1 MNPWLVL
8 LTVLLLLANGFFV
21 AMEFALIASRRTKLE
36 ALAEHGDIRARLA
49 LDATKALSL
58 QLAGAQLG
66 ITMASL
72 GLGAVAEP
80 TLAHGLEAVLGPLP
94 DSVRATIAFA
104 VALGIVVFLHMVVG
118 EMVPKNA
125 AIADPERMMLRL
137 AIPNR
142 LYLFLFGPIIR
153 LLNALSNFGTRR
165 LGVEPRDEVEA
176 AHTAAEI
183 ATMLAASREEGLI
196 EQTAHDLLTG
206 ALGFGRRRLVE
217 VALPM
222 SDVVTVPQSA
232 TVADAE
238 RVVLESGHSRLVVTG
253 RDRSDIIGF
262 VHAKDLLTVPDD
274 ARSRPI
280 PLLRIRRVLVLDESR
295 PLDEVVV
302 AMRRA
307 RTHVSVVVDAAGAA
321 VGLATLE
328 DVLEDLVGDI
338 TDESD
343 RRPRSGPAPG
353 SARAG

>member
-8 LTVLLLLANGFFV
+8 LTMLLLLANGFFV
-21 AMEFALIASRRTKLE
+21 AVEFAVIASRATKLE
-36 ALAEHGDIRARLA
+36 ALAEGGDIRARLA
-49 LDATKALSL
+49 LDATRGVSL

-80 TLAHGLEAVLGPLP
+80 TLSHGLETVLGPLP
-94 DSVRATIAFA
+94 GGARTTIAFA

-142 LYLFLFGPIIR
+142 VYLFLFGPIIR
-153 LLNALSNFGTRR
+153 LLNGISNAGTRL

-183 ATMLAASREEGLI
+183 SSMLAASREHGLI

-206 ALGFGRRRLVE
+206 ALGFGRRRLAE
-217 VALPM
+217 VAMPM
-222 SDVVTVPQSA
+222 NDVVTVPRTA

-238 RVVLESGHSRLVVTG
+238 RTILESGHSRLVVTG
-253 RDRSDIIGF
+253 QDRSDIIGF
-262 VHAKDLLTVPDD
+262 VHAKDLLTVADD
-274 ARSRPI
+274 ARSRPL
-280 PLLRIRRVLVLDESR
+280 PLSRIRRVLVLGQDR
-295 PLDEVVV
+295 PLDEVLV

-307 RTHVSVVVDAAGAA
+307 RTHVSLLVDSTGAP

-328 DVLEDLVGDI
+328 DVLENLVGDI
-338 TDESD
+338 TDEYD
-343 RRPRSGPAPG
+343 RGKR
-353 SARAG
+353 